1 MADFKEVRTERLYVK
16 VPGTEQLRRGAAS
29 RHKHLLAGGWRE
41 VSRTSKVDHLQVTFE
56 RAGLIPL
63 KLRMPKGPQ
72 EEERR
77 ERRRS
82 NFGGPGGARGGAP
95 RGGRR

>member
-1 MADFKEVRTERLYVK
+1 MADFKEVRTERLYLK
-16 VPGTEQLRRGAAS
+16 VPGSEQLRRGAKG
-29 RHKHLLAGGWRE
+29 RHQHLLDAGWKE
-41 VSRTSKVDHLQVTFE
+41 VARTSKVDHLQVTYE

-82 NFGGPGGARGGAP
+82 NFGGPGGP
-95 RGGRR
+95 GGRGRR